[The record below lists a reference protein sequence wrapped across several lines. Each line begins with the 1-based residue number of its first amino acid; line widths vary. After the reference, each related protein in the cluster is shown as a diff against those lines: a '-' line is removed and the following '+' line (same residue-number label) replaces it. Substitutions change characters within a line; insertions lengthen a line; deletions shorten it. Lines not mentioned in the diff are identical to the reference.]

1 MFHKFLEFKEAQP
14 KEFKPIKSFYLQ
26 DNLNEKVWHDSKLD
40 DGIREDLLKI
50 AEDYIEFLEIDVDI
64 KDIILVGSLA
74 NFNWSSYSD
83 FDVHLV
89 FDFSEVNEDK
99 ELVKKY
105 LDAQKKIWAFRH
117 EIMVAGFE
125 VELYSQDYSPRVA
138 SSPRVGVPSES
149 WGISGG
155 VFSLLKNKWL
165 KKPVKEEFEPDEALI
180 KKKSQVIMDQI
191 DEVEHDFEKQYS
203 YQELADKCNRILKKV
218 KDNRQKGLDK
228 EGEFSIENL
237 VFKLLR
243 RNGYIGRLMDLKSK
257 IYDKQF
263 K

>member
-1 MFHKFLEFKEAQP
+1 MFYKFLEFKESQP
-14 KEFKPIKSFYLQ
+14 KEFKPIRSFYLQ
-26 DNLNEKVWHDSKLD
+26 DDLNEKVWHDFKLD

-50 AEDYIEFLEIDVDI
+50 AEDYVEFLEIEAKI
-64 KDIILVGSLA
+64 EDIILVGSLA
-74 NFNWSSYSD
+74 NYNWSSYSD

-89 FDFSEVNEDK
+89 FDFSQINEDI

-125 VELYSQDYSPRVA
+125 VELYSQDTN
-138 SSPRVGVPSES
+138 EEN
-149 WGISGG
+149 ISGG
-155 VFSLLKNKWL
+155 VFSLMRNKWL
-165 KKPVKEEFEPDEALI
+165 KKPVKEDFEPDEALI
-180 KKKSQVIMDQI
+180 KRKSQVIMDQI
-191 DEVEHDFEKQYS
+191 DEVEHDFEEQYS

-218 KDNRQKGLDK
+218 KDNRQRGLDK
-228 EGEFSIENL
+228 EGEFSLENL

-243 RNGYIGRLMDLKSK
+243 RNGYIGKLMDLKSK

>member
-1 MFHKFLEFKEAQP
+1 MFQKLLEFKQAQP

-26 DNLNEKVWHDSKLD
+26 DTLNEKIWTDFKIDDS
-40 DGIREDLLKI
+40 IRSDLLRI
-50 AEDYIEFLEIDVDI
+50 AEDYVEFLEIDDVKVQDI
-64 KDIILVGSLA
+64 VLVGSLV
-74 NFNWSSYSD
+74 NYNWSNYSD
-83 FDVHLV
+83 FDVHII
-89 FDFSEVNEDK
+89 FDFLEVNDDV

-105 LDAQKKIWAFRH
+105 LDAQKKIWGFRH
-117 EIMVAGFE
+117 ELLVAGYE
-125 VELYSQDYSPRVA
+125 VELYSQDTA
-138 SSPRVGVPSES
+138 EEN
-149 WGISGG
+149 ISGG

-165 KKPVKEEFEPDEALI
+165 KKPVKEDFEPDEKLI
-180 KKKSQVIMDQI
+180 KKKSKAIMDQI
-191 DEVEHDFEKQYS
+191 DEVEHDFEEQYS

-218 KDNRQKGLDK
+218 KDNRQRGLEK

-243 RNGYIGRLMDLKSK
+243 RNGYIGKLMDLKSK

>member
-1 MFHKFLEFKEAQP
+1 MFYKFLEFKESQP

-26 DNLNEKVWHDSKLD
+26 DDLNEKVWHDFKLD

-50 AEDYIEFLEIDVDI
+50 AEDYVEFLEIEAKI
-64 KDIILVGSLA
+64 EDIILVGSLA
-74 NFNWSSYSD
+74 NYNWSSYSD

-89 FDFSEVNEDK
+89 FDFSQINEDI

-125 VELYSQDYSPRVA
+125 VELYSQDTN
-138 SSPRVGVPSES
+138 EEN
-149 WGISGG
+149 ISGG
-155 VFSLLKNKWL
+155 VFSLMRNKWL
-165 KKPVKEEFEPDEALI
+165 KKPVKEDFEPDEALI
-180 KKKSQVIMDQI
+180 KRKSQVIMDQI
-191 DEVEHDFEKQYS
+191 DEVEHDFEEQYS

-218 KDNRQKGLDK
+218 KDNRQRGLDK
-228 EGEFSIENL
+228 EGEFSLENL

-243 RNGYIGRLMDLKSK
+243 RNGYIGKLMDLKSK

>member
-125 VELYSQDYSPRVA
+125 VELYSQDSD
-138 SSPRVGVPSES
+138 ETN
-149 WGISGG
+149 ISGG

-165 KKPVKEEFEPDEALI
+165 KKPIHEEFEPDEELI

-218 KDNRQKGLDK
+218 KDNRQRGLDK